1 MIQSKSFDELDK
13 LVAEKNKKTEVL
25 PYVLISNLLI

>member
-1 MIQSKSFDELDK
+1 MFDELDK
-13 LVAEKNKKTEVL
+13 LLAEKNKKTEVL